1 VSGVTEAAPEKVWN
15 NASSAEKDSVRGG
28 VMKKVLI
35 VLALV
40 LVAAVGV
47 LSAQSGAKKIYELTD
62 EITAPRLLEAATP
75 GYTDEAKKKNITG
88 EVIVSIVVNEK
99 GDVTEP
105 KVKKGLGAGLD
116 ESSIE
121 AVKIFKYKP
130 GTKDDNPVNVRLDV
144 SFNFYGQ

>member
-1 VSGVTEAAPEKVWN
+1 
-15 NASSAEKDSVRGG
+15 
-28 VMKKVLI
+28 MKKVLI
-35 VLALV
+35 VLALMFM
-40 LVAAVGV
+40 AAVGV

-75 GYTDEAKKKNITG
+75 GYTDEAKKKKITG

-105 KVKKGLGAGLD
+105 KIKKGLGSGLD

-121 AVKIFKYKP
+121 AAKYFKYKP
-130 GTKDDNPVNVRLDV
+130 AMKDDNPVSVRLDIT
-144 SFNFYGQ
+144 FNFFPQQGN